1 MKMACSAF
9 EKEGLGHIE
18 KFFSEDELIEELET
32 GTERER
38 SLMEMILPTG
48 C

>member
-1 MKMACSAF
+1 MKMARPAF
-9 EKEGLGHIE
+9 EKGGLGYIE
-18 KFFSEDELIEELET
+18 KLFSEDELIEEREG

-38 SLMEMILPTG
+38 SLMEMILPRD